1 VSLNVAAAS
10 LHLLHQHP
18 ARDVTDHGGWVGV
31 DHGLSAF
38 VVAAE
43 VDGREVARINNA
55 PKALSAGMKRQ
66 RRLAKSLSR
75 KQKASCNRRDA
86 AARLARHHHHVANV
100 RRHFLHQ
107 VSGGL
112 VKTQDR
118 LVIEDLNVAGMRA
131 SHRLARAISDAGWAE
146 FARMLGYKQSWR
158 GGTIVIADRWYPS
171 SKLCP
176 ACGAIRSDLTL
187 ADRMF
192 TCGCGRSADRDC
204 NAAVNLARWG
214 QMHHLDPRTSKQRG
228 RVINARGRDGADQHS
243 RVLVKPPRK
252 TREPTFTPFQRPE
265 PTTPEK
271 GGAECSTVA
280 RHALE
285 LRP

>member
-1 VSLNVAAAS
+1 VSLNVAAAD
-10 LHLLHQHP
+10 LHFLHQHP
-18 ARDVTDHGGWVGV
+18 ARDVADHAGWVGV
-31 DHGLSAF
+31 DRGLSAF

-43 VDGREVARINNA
+43 VDGREVARITNA

-75 KQKASCNRRDA
+75 KQKGSRNRRDA

-112 VKTQDR
+112 VKTHDR

-146 FARMLGYKQSWR
+146 FARMLVYKQAWR
-158 GGTIVIADRWYPS
+158 GGTIVIADRWFPS

-176 ACGAIRSDLTL
+176 ACGAIRGDLTL

-204 NAAVNLARWG
+204 NAAVNLAHWG
-214 QMHHLDPRTSKQRG
+214 LTHHLDPRTSKQRG
-228 RVINARGRDGADQHS
+228 RAINARRRDGADQHPG
-243 RVLVKPPRK
+243 VLVKPPRK

-271 GGAECSTVA
+271 GGADYSTVA